1 MPIVTFREAINQA
14 MSEEM
19 EKNKDVFLMG
29 EEVAQYNGA
38 YKVSMGMLDRFG
50 PERVIDTP
58 ITENGF
64 CGLGIGAAMVGLR
77 PIIEMMTFNFAVQAL
92 DQIINHAAKM
102 LYMSGGQY
110 NIPMVIRGPGGSA
123 HMLGC
128 QHSQAFEWIYA
139 NVPGLKVVVPST
151 PIDAKGLLKTA
162 IRDNDPVIFIES
174 ETMYGMKGEIPEEEY
189 LIPFKKGDIKREGKD
204 CTVVTW
210 GKMVHMVLRAAE
222 NLAKEGIEVEIIDP
236 RTLKPLDLDIICE
249 SVKKTNRL
257 VIVEESW
264 PSGGV
269 GAQISYEV
277 QNKIFDYLDAPV
289 ERVTAA
295 DTPMPYAGNL
305 EKEALP
311 NEKKT
316 IEAVK
321 QVCYVS

>member
-14 MSEEM
+14 MTEEM

-29 EEVAQYNGA
+29 EEVGQYNGA
-38 YKVSMGMLDRFG
+38 YKVSMSMLSRFG

-77 PIIEMMTFNFAVQAL
+77 PIIEMMTFNFAIQAL

-110 NIPMVIRGPGGSA
+110 NIPMVIRGPGGAA

-128 QHSQAFEWIYA
+128 QHSQATEWIYA
-139 NVPGLKVVVPST
+139 NIPGLKVVMPST
-151 PIDAKGLLKTA
+151 PKDAKGLLKTA

-174 ETMYGMKGEIPEEEY
+174 ETMYGMKGEIPEGEY
-189 LIPFKKGDIKREGKD
+189 LIPLKNADVKRKGKD

-210 GKMVHMVLRAAE
+210 GRVVHMVLRSAE
-222 NLAKEGIEVEIIDP
+222 SLAKEGIEVEVIDP
-236 RTLKPLDLDIICE
+236 RTLRPLDMEIIFE

-257 VIVEESW
+257 AIVEEGW
-264 PSGGV
+264 PIGGI

-289 ERVTAA
+289 ERITSA
-295 DTPMPYAGNL
+295 DVPMPYAGNL

-311 NEKKT
+311 DERKI
-316 IEAVK
+316 IEAIK
-321 QVCYVS
+321 KVCYAS

>member
-1 MPIVTFREAINQA
+1 MPTVTFREAINQA

-64 CGLGIGAAMVGLR
+64 CGLGIGSAMVGLR
-77 PIIEMMTFNFAVQAL
+77 PIIEMMTFNFAILAL

-110 NIPMVIRGPGGSA
+110 NIPMVIRGPGGAA
-123 HMLGC
+123 HMLAC
-128 QHSQAFEWIYA
+128 QHSQATEWIYA

-151 PIDAKGLLKTA
+151 PKDAKGLLKTA

-174 ETMYGMKGEIPEEEY
+174 ETMYGMKGEIPEGEY
-189 LIPFKKGDIKREGKD
+189 LIPLKNGDIKHEGKD

-210 GKMVHMVLRAAE
+210 GRTVHTVLRAVE
-222 NLAKEGIEVEIIDP
+222 SLAKEGIEAEVVDP
-236 RTLKPLDLDIICE
+236 RTLRPLDLNIILE

-257 VIVEESW
+257 IIVEEGW
-264 PSGGV
+264 PFGGI
-269 GAQISYEV
+269 GSQIAYEV
-277 QNKIFDYLDAPV
+277 QKKIFDYLDAPV
-289 ERVTAA
+289 ERVTSA
-295 DTPMPYAGNL
+295 DVPMPYAGNL

-311 NEKKT
+311 NERK
-316 IEAVK
+316 IMDAIK